1 MAKDLYDHFDEVKE
15 LYGRA
20 NDLIG
25 FDLAKVSFEGPEEE
39 LKQTIVTQPAIFVH
53 SYALVQQLAKQNL
66 TPQMTAGHS
75 LGEYTALCTAGS
87 LTFEAALNLV
97 KIRGQLMQ
105 RAGEESEGTM
115 AAIIGME
122 SEVVNQI
129 CEDASAA
136 GIVQVANYNSPGQL
150 VISGSI
156 PGVNKAVEIAKEQGA
171 KRAVPLV
178 VSGAFHSPLMAFAKE
193 GLQTVLEMTTVQDAQ
208 IPVYANVTAQAVQQ
222 ASMIKN
228 MLVQQLTSPVR
239 WIEII
244 QNMISDGVDTFYEVG
259 PGTVL
264 KGLLRRI
271 DRSFKVIS
279 INNLD
284 SLNQLEN

>member
-1 MAKDLYDHFDEVKE
+1 MYDHFDDVQE
-15 LYGRA
+15 LYERA

-25 FDLAKVSFEGPEEE
+25 FDLAKVSFAGPEEE
-39 LKQTIVTQPAIFVH
+39 LKQTVVTQPAIFVH

-75 LGEYTALCTAGS
+75 LGEYTALCAAGS

-97 KIRGQLMQ
+97 KIRGELMQ

-122 SEVVNQI
+122 AEAVNKV

-136 GIVQVANYNSPGQL
+136 GIVQVANYNSPGQI

-193 GLQTVLEMTTVQDAQ
+193 GLQTVLETTTVQDAQ
-208 IPVYANVTAQAVQQ
+208 IPVYANVTARAVQQ
-222 ASMIKN
+222 ASVIKN
-228 MLVQQLTSPVR
+228 MLLQQLTSPVR